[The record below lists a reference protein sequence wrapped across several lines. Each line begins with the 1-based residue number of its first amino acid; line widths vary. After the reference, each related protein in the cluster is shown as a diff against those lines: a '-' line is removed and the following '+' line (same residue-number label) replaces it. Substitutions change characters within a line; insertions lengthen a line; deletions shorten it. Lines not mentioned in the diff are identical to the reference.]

1 MHNYIVTQ
9 HNILYVIIG
18 VNTPYGLVIEAEL
31 EEYFK
36 VDVNHGRLYS
46 NLNTLIEKNLTE
58 KGDLDKRTNV
68 YTLAGEGERHLRRV
82 VSALMR
88 EAAIAG
94 ISSIRP
100 TGSRSLMRSRIR
112 SLVSVT
118 LTSEPSQSLASLKPH
133 HMRRKVRSE
142 HSKIHAR

>member
-31 EEYFK
+31 EAYFK

-46 NLNTLIEKNLTE
+46 NLNTLIE

-88 EAAIAG
+88 EAAVAG